1 MKNILLIAILFVALP
16 KKPQAQVSYFPP
28 INNNLPWETV
38 SPISLGWCNDKINA
52 LYTFLQQENTKGF
65 IVLKDGKI
73 VLEKYFGNF
82 TQDSSWY
89 WASAGK
95 TLTAFLIGQA
105 QEEGF
110 LNINNTTST
119 YLGNGWTNCTPQQE
133 SNIKVWNQLTMTSG
147 LNDGVPDNH
156 CTIDTCLQFLAPAGT
171 RWAYHNAPYTLLEKV
186 ITNATG
192 QNINSFTQTR
202 LKNATGMTGLWYTID
217 YNNVFISKPR
227 SMARFGLLIQNKGIW
242 NNDTLLHDAAYV
254 QQMTNTSQSLN
265 LGYGYLWW
273 LNGKNSFMVPTL
285 QNVFPG
291 SYAPNAALDMYSGLG
306 KNGQIVSVAPGQ
318 KLVVVRMGEQAT
330 STSSDITIQLCD
342 QIWEKLNEAMYC
354 NNTFTFTGNGNWTDT
369 SNWSNSMIP
378 PPILPAGSKIIV
390 DPIAG
395 GECVLNTIQQIKTGA
410 SISVNNGKKFRI
422 VGNLIQQ

>member
-1 MKNILLIAILFVALP
+1 
-16 KKPQAQVSYFPP
+16 
-28 INNNLPWETV
+28 
-38 SPISLGWCNDKINA
+38 
-52 LYTFLQQENTKGF
+52 
-65 IVLKDGKI
+65 
-73 VLEKYFGNF
+73 
-82 TQDSSWY
+82 
-89 WASAGK
+89 
-95 TLTAFLIGQA
+95 
-105 QEEGF
+105 
-110 LNINNTTST
+110 
-119 YLGNGWTNCTPQQE
+119 
-133 SNIKVWNQLTMTSG
+133 
-147 LNDGVPDNH
+147 
-156 CTIDTCLQFLAPAGT
+156 
-171 RWAYHNAPYTLLEKV
+171 
-186 ITNATG
+186 
-192 QNINSFTQTR
+192 
-202 LKNATGMTGLWYTID
+202 MTGLWYTID

-354 NNTFTFTGNGNWTDT
+354 NTTFTFTGNGNWTDA

-410 SISVNNGKKFRI
+410 SISVYNGKKFRI